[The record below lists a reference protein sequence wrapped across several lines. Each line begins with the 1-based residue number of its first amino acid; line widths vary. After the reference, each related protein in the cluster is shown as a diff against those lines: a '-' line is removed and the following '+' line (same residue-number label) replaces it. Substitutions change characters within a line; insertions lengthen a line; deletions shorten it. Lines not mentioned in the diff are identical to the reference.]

1 METIIGADGA
11 NGSGPQDELVKE
23 VGQQDFAREVIE
35 ASLNTPIIVDF
46 WAPWCGPCK
55 QLGPMLE
62 KAVAETSG
70 AVRMVKVNVD
80 ENQQLAQQLRIMS
93 IPTVYGFYQ
102 GQPVDGFQGAQPES
116 TVKDFVKRLAE
127 AAGASVGPSPVEQ
140 ALDQAEALLKEGAT
154 GQAEALFG
162 QVLQHEADNRRALAG
177 LATCQLAAGK
187 TDQARE
193 FVDALDEDTRAAPEF
208 ASVLAQLKLAETAAQ
223 AGPIGELQAKVD
235 ADPKDHQAR
244 YDLAI
249 ALQAAGRDDEA
260 AEQLLEIIRR
270 ERGWNEEAA
279 RKQLL
284 TFFEAWGAGDPRT
297 IETRKRLSSLLFS

>member
-11 NGSGPQDELVKE
+11 NGSGPQEELVKE
-23 VGQQDFAREVIE
+23 VSQQDFAREVIE
-35 ASLNTPIIVDF
+35 ASVNTPIIVDF

-62 KAVAETSG
+62 KAVAETAG

-93 IPTVYGFYQ
+93 IPTVYGFFQ

-116 TVKDFVKRLAE
+116 AVKDFVKRLAE
-127 AAGASVGPSPVEQ
+127 AAGASIGPSPIEQ
-140 ALDQAEALLKEGAT
+140 ALDQAETLLRDGET
-154 GQAEALFG
+154 GQAEALFS

-177 LATCQLAAGK
+177 LAGCLLAKGAA
-187 TDQARE
+187 DQARE
-193 FVDALDEDTRAAPEF
+193 FVDALDEETRGAPEF
-208 ASVLAQLKLAETAAQ
+208 ASVLAQLRLAETAAR

-235 ADPKDHQAR
+235 ANPKDHQAR

-260 AEQLLEIIRR
+260 AEQLLEIIRL
-270 ERGWNEEAA
+270 ERSWNEDAA

-297 IETRKRLSSLLFS
+297 IEIRRRLSSLLFS

>member
-1 METIIGADGA
+1 METIIGAEST
-11 NGSGPQDELVKE
+11 NGSGSQGELVKE
-23 VGQQDFAREVIE
+23 VGQQDFAAEVIE
-35 ASLNTPIIVDF
+35 ASLQTPIIVDF

-62 KAVAETSG
+62 KAVSEAAG

-93 IPTVYGFYQ
+93 IPTVYGFFQ

-116 TVKDFVKRLAE
+116 TVKDFVKRLAA
-127 AAGASVGPSPVEQ
+127 AAGASIGPSPVEQ
-140 ALDQAEALLKEGAT
+140 ALDQAEALLEEGST

-177 LATCQLAAGK
+177 LAACHLAEGK
-187 TDQARE
+187 SEEARE
-193 FVDALDEDTRAAPEF
+193 FVDALDEETRAAPEF
-208 ASVLAQLKLAETAAQ
+208 ASILAQLKLAETAAQ
-223 AGPIGELQAKVD
+223 AGPIGELQAKVE

-249 ALQAAGRDDEA
+249 ALQAAGRDEEA
-260 AEQLLEIIRR
+260 ADQLLEIIRR
-270 ERGWNEEAA
+270 ERAWNDEAA

-284 TFFEAWGAGDPRT
+284 TFFEAWGATDPRT
-297 IETRKRLSSLLFS
+297 IDARRRLSSILFS